1 MYSMTE
7 QLCVI
12 MILKLGSMSAP
23 LTSPLLRYFVSQWFL
38 LNAKFLFV
46 WNKRVTLKC
55 DIPESAPNCGYWLP
69 SYNLCDKE
77 GWLFVHCRQLQAS
90 TQTFALFVAWVFS
103 CYLAAN
109 VIKLSVLQSDPRWID
124 NLLSF
129 QEWLAWISPE
139 HFMQCISY
147 SLCPVSSR
155 IRDSKLNVQLLQ

>member
-1 MYSMTE
+1 MFKGTQFAREPSNWRCT
-7 QLCVI
+7 QWLNNFASLWSWNWAQWALHLWLN
-12 MILKLGSMSAP
+12 ILFLSGFSN
-23 LTSPLLRYFVSQWFL
+23 TLLA

-129 QEWLAWISPE
+129 QEWLAWI
-139 HFMQCISY
+139 
-147 SLCPVSSR
+147 
-155 IRDSKLNVQLLQ
+155 